1 MNPTPQ
7 DKLDDLINEIDADW
21 SHDGGAT
28 EPHILKAQAQTKE
41 AILSLLA
48 QAKDDASNVSSSTVY
63 NAPNA
68 LLDRYT
74 ETASTSLHDKIDILS
89 TPNGP
94 NPFYS
99 SQQYIE
105 GLLAQAKAE
114 GYREGQRDALH
125 KGEE

>member
-21 SHDGGAT
+21 SHDGGAR

-48 QAKDDASNVSSSTVY
+48 QAK
-63 NAPNA
+63 
-68 LLDRYT
+68 
-74 ETASTSLHDKIDILS
+74 
-89 TPNGP
+89 
-94 NPFYS
+94 
-99 SQQYIE
+99 
-105 GLLAQAKAE
+105 AE